1 MNEMVKDS
9 TQWLEAK
16 DEAEQ
21 VLGQATA
28 RLDSWKEG
36 PYTTDAI
43 QKKIKETKVRI
54 KDTFLKLNAGYTAS
68 NSIKDENVTIF
79 NVNF

>member
-1 MNEMVKDS
+1 MNEMLKDS

-16 DEAEQ
+16 EEAEQ
-21 VLGQATA
+21 VLGQARA
-28 RLDSWKEG
+28 KLDSWKEG

-54 KDTFLKLNAGYTAS
+54 KDTFFKLNTGYTGY
-68 NSIKDENVTIF
+68 NYIKD
-79 NVNF
+79 